1 MKIIYIYL
9 IATMKCIAKPVTTGI
24 EDFKKNPNLFY
35 PNWNDTIMKWS
46 EALLNNPIIDLKT
59 GELREMSKYELI
71 KTGKLNLNDGEYL
84 NEGDKTIVFIE
95 KPNEWSIWN
104 KDTNKW
110 VVSENLKNKKRE
122 ELKSLVL
129 NKLLIAKNNF
139 INQKI
144 EIEKNGKKYIFTNNV
159 NDRNNLFVKLQ
170 LMNILNQ
177 NSIEKLKVINSLG
190 NIEFISLDINN
201 IKKLMN
207 KIQDIIEVADVN
219 EQTALTGMDRYSI
232 EQLQRLDVNEFF
244 VL

>member
-9 IATMKCIAKPVTTGI
+9 IATMKCIAKPVITGI

-46 EALLNNPIIDLKT
+46 EVLLDNPIVDLKT

-71 KTGKLNLNDGEYL
+71 KNGKLNLNDGEYL
-84 NEGDKTIVFIE
+84 NEGNKTIVFVE
-95 KPNEWSIWN
+95 KPNDWSIWSKVN
-104 KDTNKW
+104 SKW
-110 VVSENLKNKKRE
+110 EEDINLKNKKRE
-122 ELKSLVL
+122 EVKNLVL

-177 NSIEKLKVINSLG
+177 SSIEKLKVINSLG
-190 NIEFISLDINN
+190 NIEFISLDIND

>member
-9 IATMKCIAKPVTTGI
+9 IATMKCIAKPVITGI

-46 EALLNNPIIDLKT
+46 EVLLDNPIVDLKT

-71 KTGKLNLNDGEYL
+71 KNGKLNLNDGEYL
-84 NEGDKTIVFIE
+84 NEGNKTIVFVE
-95 KPNEWSIWN
+95 KPNDWSIWSKVN
-104 KDTNKW
+104 SKW
-110 VVSENLKNKKRE
+110 EEDINLKNKKRE
-122 ELKSLVL
+122 ELKNLVL

-159 NDRNNLFVKLQ
+159 NDRNNLFVKVQ

-190 NIEFISLDINN
+190 NIEFISLNINELKN
-201 IKKLMN
+201 LMT
-207 KIQDIIEVADVN
+207 KIQDIMEISDVN

>member
-46 EALLNNPIIDLKT
+46 EALLGNPVIDLKT

-71 KTGKLNLNDGEYL
+71 KNGKLNLNDGEYL
-84 NEGDKTIVFIE
+84 NEDDKTIVFIE

-104 KDTNKW
+104 KVNSKW
-110 VVSENLKNKKRE
+110 EEDINLKNKKRE
-122 ELKSLVL
+122 ELKNLVL

-190 NIEFISLDINN
+190 NIEFISLDIND

-219 EQTALTGMDRYSI
+219 EQTALTGIDRYSI

>member
-46 EALLNNPIIDLKT
+46 EALLDNPIIDLKT

-84 NEGDKTIVFIE
+84 NEGNKTIVFVE
-95 KPNEWSIWN
+95 KPNDWSIWSKVN
-104 KDTNKW
+104 SKW
-110 VVSENLKNKKRE
+110 EEDINLKNKKRE
-122 ELKSLVL
+122 ELKNLVL

-190 NIEFISLDINN
+190 NIEFISLDIND

-219 EQTALTGMDRYSI
+219 EQIALTGMDRYSI

>member
-1 MKIIYIYL
+1 MKVIYIYL
-9 IATMKCIAKPVTTGI
+9 ITTMKCIAQPVITTI
-24 EDFKKNPNLFY
+24 EEFKENPNLFY

-46 EALLNNPIIDLKT
+46 EVLLDNPIIDLKT
-59 GELREMSKYELI
+59 GELREMSKYELV
-71 KTGKLNLNDGEYL
+71 KNGKLNLNDGEYL
-84 NEGDKTIVFIE
+84 NEGKKTIVFIE
-95 KPNEWSIWN
+95 KPNDWNIWSKIN
-104 KDTNKW
+104 SKW
-110 VVSENLKNKKRE
+110 EEDINLKNKKRE
-122 ELKSLVL
+122 ELKNLVL

-190 NIEFISLDINN
+190 NIEFISLDIND

>member
-46 EALLNNPIIDLKT
+46 EVLLDNPIVDLKT

-71 KTGKLNLNDGEYL
+71 KNGKLNLNDGEYL
-84 NEGDKTIVFIE
+84 NEGNKTIVFVE
-95 KPNEWSIWN
+95 KPNDWSIWSKVN
-104 KDTNKW
+104 SKW
-110 VVSENLKNKKRE
+110 EEDINLKNKKRE
-122 ELKSLVL
+122 ELKNLVL

-159 NDRNNLFVKLQ
+159 NDRNNLFVKVQ

-190 NIEFISLDINN
+190 NIEFISLNINELKN
-201 IKKLMN
+201 LMT
-207 KIQDIIEVADVN
+207 KIQDIMEISDVN

>member
-9 IATMKCIAKPVTTGI
+9 IATMECIAKPVTTGI

-46 EALLNNPIIDLKT
+46 EALLDNPIIDLKT

-71 KTGKLNLNDGEYL
+71 KNGKLNLNDGEYL
-84 NEGDKTIVFIE
+84 NEGNKTIVFVE
-95 KPNEWSIWN
+95 KPNDWSIWSKVN
-104 KDTNKW
+104 SKW
-110 VVSENLKNKKRE
+110 EEDINLKNKKRE
-122 ELKSLVL
+122 ELKNLVL

-190 NIEFISLDINN
+190 NIEFISLDIND

-219 EQTALTGMDRYSI
+219 
-232 EQLQRLDVNEFF
+232 
-244 VL
+244 

>member
-46 EALLNNPIIDLKT
+46 EALLDNPIVDLKT

-71 KTGKLNLNDGEYL
+71 KNGKLNLNDGEYL
-84 NEGDKTIVFIE
+84 NEGNKTIVFVE
-95 KPNEWSIWN
+95 KPNDWSIWSKVN
-104 KDTNKW
+104 SKW
-110 VVSENLKNKKRE
+110 EEDINLKNKKKE
-122 ELKSLVL
+122 ELKNLVL

-190 NIEFISLDINN
+190 NIEFISLDIND

>member
-1 MKIIYIYL
+1 MTVVYIYL
-9 IATMKCIAKPVTTGI
+9 VTTMKCIARPTVTTI
-24 EDFKKNPNLFY
+24 KDFKEKPSLFY

-46 EALLNNPIIDLKT
+46 EALLDNPVIDLKT

-71 KTGKLNLNDGEYL
+71 KNGKLNLNDGEYL

-95 KPNEWSIWN
+95 KPNEWSIWSKVN
-104 KDTNKW
+104 SKW
-110 VVSENLKNKKRE
+110 EEDINLKNKKRE
-122 ELKSLVL
+122 ELKKLIL

-190 NIEFISLDINN
+190 NIEFISLDIND

-232 EQLQRLDVNEFF
+232 EQLQRLDINEFF

>member
-9 IATMKCIAKPVTTGI
+9 IATMKCIAKPVITGI

-35 PNWNDTIMKWS
+35 PNWDDTIMKWS
-46 EALLNNPIIDLKT
+46 EVLLDNPIVDLKT

-71 KTGKLNLNDGEYL
+71 KNGKLNLNDGEYL

-95 KPNEWSIWN
+95 KPNDWSIWN
-104 KDTNKW
+104 KVNSKW
-110 VVSENLKNKKRE
+110 EEDINLKNKKRE
-122 ELKSLVL
+122 ELKNLVL

-190 NIEFISLDINN
+190 NIEFISLDIND

>member
-1 MKIIYIYL
+1 MTVYIYDKNSLQL
-9 IATMKCIAKPVTTGI
+9 IAQPEVRFLDK
-24 EDFKKNPNLFY
+24 FKENPNLFY
-35 PNWNDTIMKWS
+35 PFYDSNSMIYSLVNLI
-46 EALLNNPIIDLKT
+46 NPIVDLKT

-71 KTGKLNLNDGEYL
+71 KNGKLNLNDGEYL
-84 NEGDKTIVFIE
+84 NEGNKTIVFVE
-95 KPNEWSIWN
+95 KPNDWSIWSKVN
-104 KDTNKW
+104 SKW
-110 VVSENLKNKKRE
+110 EEDINLKNKKRE
-122 ELKSLVL
+122 ELKNLIL

-170 LMNILNQ
+170 LMNVLNQ

-190 NIEFISLDINN
+190 NIEFISLDIND

-232 EQLQRLDVNEFF
+232 EQLKRLDVNEFF

>member
-9 IATMKCIAKPVTTGI
+9 IATMKCIAKPVITGI

-46 EALLNNPIIDLKT
+46 EVLLDNPIVDLKT
-59 GELREMSKYELI
+59 GELREMSKCELI
-71 KTGKLNLNDGEYL
+71 KNGKLNLNDGEYL
-84 NEGDKTIVFIE
+84 NEGNKTIVFVE
-95 KPNEWSIWN
+95 KPNDWSIWSKVN
-104 KDTNKW
+104 SKW
-110 VVSENLKNKKRE
+110 EEDINLKNKKRE

-190 NIEFISLDINN
+190 NIEFISLDIND

>member
-46 EALLNNPIIDLKT
+46 EALLDNPIIDLKT

-71 KTGKLNLNDGEYL
+71 KNGKLNLNDGEYL

-95 KPNEWSIWN
+95 KPNEWSIWSKVN
-104 KDTNKW
+104 SKW
-110 VVSENLKNKKRE
+110 EEGINLKNKKRE
-122 ELKSLVL
+122 ELKKLIL

-190 NIEFISLDINN
+190 NIEFISLDIND

>member
-1 MKIIYIYL
+1 MTVVYVYL
-9 IATMKCIAKPVTTGI
+9 ITTMKCIAQPTVTTI
-24 EDFKKNPNLFY
+24 NDFKEKPNLFY

-46 EALLNNPIIDLKT
+46 EVLLDNPIVDLKT

-71 KTGKLNLNDGEYL
+71 KNGKLNLNDGEYL

-95 KPNEWSIWN
+95 KPNDWSIWSKVN
-104 KDTNKW
+104 SKW
-110 VVSENLKNKKRE
+110 EEDINLKNKKRE
-122 ELKSLVL
+122 ELKNLVL

-177 NSIEKLKVINSLG
+177 NRIEKLKVINSLG
-190 NIEFISLDINN
+190 NIEFISLDIND

>member
-71 KTGKLNLNDGEYL
+71 KTSKLNLNDGEYL

>member
-1 MKIIYIYL
+1 MKVIYIYL
-9 IATMKCIAKPVTTGI
+9 ITTMKCIAQPVITTI
-24 EDFKKNPNLFY
+24 EEFKENPNLFY

-46 EALLNNPIIDLKT
+46 EVLLDNPIIDLKT
-59 GELREMSKYELI
+59 GELREMSKYELV
-71 KTGKLNLNDGEYL
+71 KNGKLNLNDGEYL
-84 NEGDKTIVFIE
+84 NEGEKTIVFIE
-95 KPNEWSIWN
+95 KPNDWSIWSKIN
-104 KDTNKW
+104 SKW
-110 VVSENLKNKKRE
+110 EEDINLKNKKRE
-122 ELKSLVL
+122 ELKNLVL

-190 NIEFISLDINN
+190 NIEFISLDIND

>member
-46 EALLNNPIIDLKT
+46 EALLDNPIIDLKT

-84 NEGDKTIVFIE
+84 NEGNKTIVFVE
-95 KPNEWSIWN
+95 KPNDWSIWSKVN
-104 KDTNKW
+104 SKW
-110 VVSENLKNKKRE
+110 EEDINLKNKKRE
-122 ELKSLVL
+122 KLKNLIL

-190 NIEFISLDINN
+190 NIEFISLDIND

-207 KIQDIIEVADVN
+207 KIQDITEVADVN